1 MVFNQ
6 GYLIMAKR
14 KKFLKF
20 DADTVRAFLALG
32 SFVITFLIGCTLLFG
47 IFFDGLSANKETL
60 ETAKYVFAWFSGQ
73 TGTLIGFY
81 IANREK

>member
-1 MVFNQ
+1 
-6 GYLIMAKR
+6 MAKR
-14 KKFLKF
+14 KKILKL

-32 SFVITFLIGCTLLFG
+32 SFIITFLIGCVLLIG
-47 IFFDGLSANKETL
+47 IFFEGITANKETL